1 MRLGKKWKKNFKN
14 KINLKSKKV
23 ADKSAQWNKLRQ
35 LFFHRMDDHLASRK
49 DRWRHLRVVSGPPDE
64 YIHVRRRPSNC
75 PIKSAKVF
83 TGHWRIWQRSTRT
96 PIFACF
102 FFLCRDEVMA
112 APSLMNSVPYFTPI
126 TTASD
131 VYQVDAKFL
140 FYFNLSF
147 CQRRKFG
154 SRLIC

>member
-102 FFLCRDEVMA
+102 FFPFAVMKWWQRHLWWTLCRISRQLPLQAM
-112 APSLMNSVPYFTPI
+112 STKLMRN
-126 TTASD
+126 
-131 VYQVDAKFL
+131 
-140 FYFNLSF
+140 FYFI
-147 CQRRKFG
+147 
-154 SRLIC
+154 LIYLFVKGASLARA